1 MKRILTLLFAMTGT
15 IMLMAQTLNV
25 NVGEVTYAIPASQ
38 AGEMVYTDGTSVTI
52 CGKTYMLS
60 EVDSMYIDASSV
72 TDNAVSVIYSGT
84 TAHVTVAG
92 NISKYLTVTATG
104 ADVSIVA
111 SADLA
116 NEITYTLSGTTTD
129 GLFYMDGDYKAS
141 FVFNGLNLT
150 NARGAAVDIECGK
163 RISVELAEGT
173 ENTLVD
179 GASGSQKACFMVN
192 GHTEFKGAGAL
203 TITGNKKHAF
213 WGDEY
218 VELKK
223 TLGTITI
230 AGSQNDG
237 FNINQYFQQNGG
249 TLVIKNVADDGI
261 SVSATKDAT
270 DENNGQVILKGG
282 TQNITITGTASKGIS
297 AASNITISDGTY
309 TISTSGGGTFD
320 TDDNDTKASAC
331 LKSDSCIVISGG
343 TLNLTSSGSGG
354 KGINCDSTLTISGGT
369 VNVTTTGGYYTYG
382 SYDSSPKGIK
392 AEGNINITG
401 GAITVNAVPASQ
413 SDKGSEGIESKSA
426 LTISG
431 GTIEVTSYDDGINAA
446 KDLTIS
452 GGKIYVNA
460 SNNDAVDANGNLYIK
475 GGLLMVYG
483 ASQPECGLDANEEGG
498 YHLYITGGTVVAVG
512 GGTSYPASMTGSQ
525 PAIVYGGS
533 VSNGTTVAL
542 NTSAGANILTFTM
555 GRSYSGS
562 SFGGGPGGGGPG
574 GGGSGSTTILIT
586 SPSLSA
592 GSAYTLYTG
601 ATATGDA
608 WHGLCTEATVSSNG
622 TSAGS
627 VTSLS
632 SPYSSIGSTGGGGGR
647 P

>member
-72 TDNAVSVIYSGT
+72 TDNAVSVVYSGT